1 MGHGHGHHHH
11 GPGHHHH
18 GASSGTRRLAY
29 VLALT
34 AGYTVVELIG
44 GLLTGS
50 LALLADAGHMLSDAA
65 SLGLALLAAWLGG
78 RAATSQ
84 RTFGYRRAEVLAA
97 LANGLALVTISVWI
111 LVEAYQRL
119 SRPPEVLGGWMLAVA
134 ALGLVVNLVAAA
146 ILFGGHD
153 DDINVAAAARHVL
166 ADLLGSLGAVA
177 AAGIILVTGWRHA
190 DPAVSALIAL
200 LVLASSWSI
209 LREAL
214 RILLEAT
221 PRGVDAATVGQAMA
235 ERPGV
240 VEVHDL
246 HIWTITSG
254 FPALAAHVL
263 VAPGDDCHARRRE
276 LERMLHDSFGIR
288 HTTLQVDHESD
299 PGRLLQIGVAE
310 RPHCGSEAN

>member
-1 MGHGHGHHHH
+1 MGHGHAHHHH
-11 GPGHHHH
+11 GPP
-18 GASSGTRRLAY
+18 AGTRRLAY

-34 AGYTVVELIG
+34 SVYAVVEAVG

-65 SLGLALLAAWLGG
+65 SLSLALFAAWLGG

-97 LANGLALVTISVWI
+97 LVNGFALVAISAWI

-119 SRPPEVLGGWMLAVA
+119 SRPPEILGGWMLAVA
-134 ALGLVVNLVAAA
+134 LAGLVVNVVAAR
-146 ILFGGHD
+146 ILHGGHEGN
-153 DDINVAAAARHVL
+153 INVGAAMRHVM
-166 ADLLGSLGAVA
+166 ADLLGSVGAVLA
-177 AAGIILVTGWRHA
+177 AAIILVTGWRHA
-190 DPAVSALIAL
+190 DPAISVVIAL
-200 LVLASSWSI
+200 LVLASSWPI
-209 LREAL
+209 LRDAV

-221 PRGVDAATVGQAMA
+221 PRGVDAATVGRAMA
-235 ERPGV
+235 QRPGV

-263 VAPGDDCHARRRE
+263 VAPGDDCHARRRD
-276 LERMLHDSFGIR
+276 LERMLRDSFGIQ
-288 HTTLQVDHESD
+288 HTTLQVDHEAEPS
-299 PGRLLQIGVAE
+299 GLLQIGAPE
-310 RPHCGSEAN
+310 RGHCGERHAVDG

>member
-1 MGHGHGHHHH
+1 MGHHHGHHHQ
-11 GPGHHHH
+11 GPGT
-18 GASSGTRRLAY
+18 GARRLAW

-34 AGYTVVELIG
+34 AGFTVVEVVG

-84 RTFGYRRAEVLAA
+84 QTFGYRRAEVLAA
-97 LANGLALVTISVWI
+97 LVNGLALVAISLWI

-119 SRPPEVLGGWMLAVA
+119 SRPPEVLGGGMLAIAV
-134 ALGLVVNLVAAA
+134 LGLLVNLVAARV
-146 ILFGGHD
+146 LFAGHD
-153 DDINVAAAARHVL
+153 HNINVAAAARHVV
-166 ADLLGSLGAVA
+166 ADLLGSVGAVIA
-177 AAGIILVTGWRHA
+177 ALIILVTGWRYA
-190 DPAVSALIAL
+190 DPAVSVVIAL

-209 LREAL
+209 LREAV

-221 PRGVDAATVGQAMA
+221 PRGVDADTVGRAMA

-276 LERMLHDSFGIR
+276 LERMLQDSFGIR
-288 HTTLQVDHESD
+288 HTTLQVDHEAD
-299 PGRLLQIGVAE
+299 PARLLQIGVVD
-310 RPHCGSEAN
+310 RPRRG